1 MDGRG
6 RVTRGHKTRGPEA
19 RERKGERDRDSS
31 GDGRQK
37 RRCRTEASRWAGE
50 RASQASMAERKEESV
65 MDKITEKFHGGSS
78 SSSSSDDEG
87 RSGSSSSV
95 KAKIYRLFGREKPV
109 HSVLGGGKPADLFL
123 WRNKKISGG
132 VLAGATA
139 IWLLFEVLEYHLL
152 TLLCHG
158 FILTLGI
165 LFLWSNASA
174 FVNKCP
180 PNIPEVKIPE
190 DLAVNVARS
199 LRYEINRGFASLRA
213 IGQGRDLKKFLI
225 VVAGLWILS
234 FLGSCCNFLTLFYIG
249 ICGFLL
255 QFVTYICAIS
265 LPSIVSLIMP
275 SCLQSSWC
283 FTPCLFCMRSMRT
296 RSMLLERRP
305 WLS

>member
-1 MDGRG
+1 
-6 RVTRGHKTRGPEA
+6 
-19 RERKGERDRDSS
+19 
-31 GDGRQK
+31 
-37 RRCRTEASRWAGE
+37 
-50 RASQASMAERKEESV
+50 MAEHKEESV
-65 MDKITEKFHGGSS
+65 MDKITEKFHGSSS
-78 SSSSSDDEG
+78 SSSSSDDDE
-87 RSGSSSSV
+87 RKSGSSSSV

-225 VVAGLWILS
+225 VVASLWILS
-234 FLGSCCNFLTLFYIG
+234 FLGSCCNFLTLFYIVFMVLYTVPVLYEKYEDKIDAFG
-249 ICGFLL
+249 EKAMVELKK
-255 QFVTYICAIS
+255 YYAIFDEKCLS
-265 LPSIVSLIMP
+265 KIPKGPSKDKK
-275 SCLQSSWC
+275 QH
-283 FTPCLFCMRSMRT
+283 
-296 RSMLLERRP
+296 
-305 WLS
+305 